1 MAHRMH
7 QFSGI
12 GQAALIKWV
21 VFVGLCEIGI
31 LLPSFYMVES

>member
-21 VFVGLCEIGI
+21 VFVGSCEFGV
-31 LLPSFYMVES
+31 LLSSFYMAES